1 MLKIKKLRIISLFL
15 IIIVTVFFC
24 LSTTSFATE
33 QPSIPKVELPL
44 VVTTC
49 GQSPGALMVWVLCK
63 QIKLPCDRADLLK
76 AEDLKS
82 KAEEGNPYKTLI
94 ITTGTSMK
102 GMGAAGVDIDYEVA
116 RIKAVI
122 EEAKKEGILIIG
134 AHIEGMARRVD
145 ATDAASIALV
155 IPESKLLLIREDSN
169 EDGYFTKA
177 AEELDIPII
186 TFKETLDLTDVFKKL
201 FSMEE

>member
-1 MLKIKKLRIISLFL
+1 MLKKKGFAIFSLVLVLTLSLSLISFVAQQPE
-15 IIIVTVFFC
+15 IPTVE
-24 LSTTSFATE
+24 T
-33 QPSIPKVELPL
+33 PL

-49 GQSPGALMVWVLCK
+49 GQSPGALMIWVLSK
-63 QIKLPCDRADLLK
+63 QIKLPCDREDLLTAEHLK
-76 AEDLKS
+76 A

-116 RIKAVI
+116 RIEAVI

-145 ATDAASIALV
+145 ATDAVSIATV
-155 IPESKLLLIREDSN
+155 IPVS
-169 EDGYFTKA
+169 
-177 AEELDIPII
+177 
-186 TFKETLDLTDVFKKL
+186 
-201 FSMEE
+201 

>member
-1 MLKIKKLRIISLFL
+1 MLKKKGFAIFSLVLVLTLSLFL
-15 IIIVTVFFC
+15 G
-24 LSTTSFATE
+24 LSQISFTTE
-33 QPSIPKVELPL
+33 QPSLPKVELPL
-44 VVTTC
+44 IVTTC
-49 GQSPGALMVWVLCK
+49 GQSPGALMIWVLCK

-155 IPESKLLLIREDSN
+155 IPESNLLLVREDSN

>member
-1 MLKIKKLRIISLFL
+1 MLKTKKLRIFSLFL
-15 IIIVTVFFC
+15 SLIIIFLFS
-24 LSTTSFATE
+24 LSQISFTAE
-33 QPSIPKVELPL
+33 QPSLPKVELPL
-44 VVTTC
+44 IVTTC
-49 GQSPGALMVWVLCK
+49 GQSPGALMIWVLCK
-63 QIKLPCDRADLLK
+63 KIKLPCDRVDLLK
-76 AEDLKS
+76 VEDLKS

-177 AEELDIPII
+177 AEELNIPII
-186 TFKETLDLTDVFKKL
+186 IFKETLDLTDVFKKL

>member
-1 MLKIKKLRIISLFL
+1 MLRKERFAIFCIFPIA
-15 IIIVTVFFC
+15 IVAMSFC
-24 LSTTSFATE
+24 LSMISYATE
-33 QPSIPKVELPL
+33 QPSLPKVELPL

-63 QIKLPCDRADLLK
+63 KIKLPCDRADLLK

-116 RIKAVI
+116 RIEAII

-145 ATDAASIALV
+145 ATDAASIATV
-155 IPESKLLLIREDSN
+155 IPESNLLLIREDSN

>member
-1 MLKIKKLRIISLFL
+1 MLKKKEFAIFNLVLVFTLGLFL
-15 IIIVTVFFC
+15 G
-24 LSTTSFATE
+24 LSLISFATE
-33 QPSIPKVELPL
+33 QPSIPKVEPP
-44 VVTTC
+44 VIVTTC
-49 GQSPGALMVWVLCK
+49 GQSPGALMVWLLSK
-63 QIKLPCDRADLLK
+63 QIKLPCDRKDLLT
-76 AEDLKS
+76 AEDLKA
-82 KAEEGNPYKTLI
+82 KADAGKPYKTLL

-102 GMGAAGVDIDYEVA
+102 GMGAAGVDIDIEVA

-122 EEAKKEGILIIG
+122 DEAKKEGILIIG

-145 ATDAASIALV
+145 ATDAASITLV

>member
-1 MLKIKKLRIISLFL
+1 MLKKKGLAIFSLVLVLTLSLFL
-15 IIIVTVFFC
+15 G
-24 LSTTSFATE
+24 LSLINWAAQ
-33 QPSIPKVELPL
+33 QPEIPKVEQPL
-44 VVTTC
+44 IVTTC

-76 AEDLKS
+76 AEDLKA

-102 GMGAAGVDIDYEVA
+102 GMGAAGVDIDFEVA
-116 RIKAVI
+116 RIKAII

-145 ATDAASIALV
+145 ATDAASIATV
-155 IPESKLLLIREDSN
+155 IPQSNLLLVREDSN

-177 AEELDIPII
+177 AEELALPII
-186 TFKETLDLTDVFKKL
+186 TFKETLDLTGIFKTL
-201 FSMEE
+201 FGME

>member
-1 MLKIKKLRIISLFL
+1 MLKKKGFTIFSLVLVLTLILFL
-15 IIIVTVFFC
+15 G
-24 LSTTSFATE
+24 LSLISFATE

-49 GQSPGALMVWVLCK
+49 GQSPGALMVWVLSK
-63 QIKLPCDRADLLK
+63 QIKLPCDRDDLLTAEHLK
-76 AEDLKS
+76 A

-102 GMGAAGVDIDYEVA
+102 GMGAAGVDIDFETA
-116 RIKAVI
+116 RIEAVI
-122 EEAKKEGILIIG
+122 EEAKKQGILIIG

-145 ATDAASIALV
+145 ATDAASIATV
-155 IPESKLLLIREDSN
+155 IPESKLLLIREDGN

-177 AEELDIPII
+177 AEEQGIPII
-186 TFKETLDLTDVFKKL
+186 TFKKTLDLIDIFKQL
-201 FSMEE
+201 FNLEE